1 MKKQGHYCK
10 VCGEYKANEK
20 FSGQGHTAHICKK
33 CVSLPVEERNKE
45 MLLTR
50 LTNLPWQLS
59 KEQIAWLKNLQKD
72 RRPEISEMATA
83 LYRERFPFAERRER
97 KKQLCIVHMDLT
109 VNGELYDE
117 YGDGYDLDAALS
129 VDRDKGSVKMRQ
141 ADMAKTVL
149 LPRKEMN
156 RLLRWMVSSLEIFCW
171 DEDYDLT
178 GEEDVFEKAWKDD
191 ACYSQDK
198 EEESAGEALEK
209 ADPVWSLC
217 LTYAD
222 GTTQTMLAYTAIHE
236 RLKDLIDELLS
247 YFHLDDE
254 DEWDE

>member
-20 FSGQGHTAHICKK
+20 FSGQGHAAHICKK
-33 CVSLPVEERNKE
+33 CASLPVEERNKE

-72 RRPEISEMATA
+72 RRSEISEMATA

-97 KKQLCIVHMDLT
+97 KKQLRIVHMDLT

-117 YGDGYDLDAALS
+117 YGDVYDLEAAFS
-129 VDRDKGSVKMRQ
+129 VDRMKNCIEARQ
-141 ADMAKTVL
+141 EEWEETVY
-149 LPRKEMN
+149 LPRKEMD
-156 RLLRWMVSSLEIFCW
+156 RLLRWMISSLEIFCW

-178 GEEDVFEKAWKDD
+178 WKEDVFEEAWEDD
-191 ACYSQDK
+191 CCSQDK
-198 EEESAGEALEK
+198 EEESAGEALEE
-209 ADPVWSLC
+209 AEPVWNLC

-222 GTTQTMLAYTAIHE
+222 GTTQTMLAYTTIHD
-236 RLKDLIDELLS
+236 RLHELVHELLS
-247 YFHLDDE
+247 YFPLDEE
-254 DEWDE
+254 DERNE